1 MAKPARRGAGTG
13 PARKGLTPSL
23 SENDYQFMPRRGSEQ
38 RAVILKLV
46 RSTMDHPTAA
56 WVHAQARRKLP
67 RIGLGTVYRNLE
79 RLTALGLIR
88 EIRGVPGPA
97 RFDGNME
104 RHYHIRCL
112 GCGRVSDLP
121 IGVTE
126 RLEQE
131 AARAT
136 DFVILGHEVEVQG
149 LCPGCRDATP
159 QRTES
164 RSTHH

>member
-1 MAKPARRGAGTG
+1 
-13 PARKGLTPSL
+13 
-23 SENDYQFMPRRGSEQ
+23 
-38 RAVILKLV
+38 
-46 RSTMDHPTAA
+46 MDHPTAA
-56 WVHAQARRKLP
+56 WVHAQVRRKLP

-79 RLTALGLIR
+79 RLAALGVIR

-97 RFDGNME
+97 RFDGNTE

-112 GCGRVSDLP
+112 GCGRVNDLP
-121 IGVTE
+121 IGVTT

-149 LCPGCRDATP
+149 LCPSCRDEAASRPHSKDATH
-159 QRTES
+159 S
-164 RSTHH
+164 H